1 MGITVPKVAG
11 FNTMLI
17 LPSLSENITSVSN
30 INTEMLIEVYNN
42 FTLFKVLKMVPMK
55 VNSHKKVLKG
65 VPEKVSKKVQ

>member
-17 LPSLSENITSVSN
+17 LPSLSENITSGSN

-42 FTLFKVLKMVPMK
+42 FTLFKV
-55 VNSHKKVLKG
+55 VLKIIHLG
-65 VPEKVSKKVQ
+65 MPFPIVS

>member
-17 LPSLSENITSVSN
+17 LPSLSENITSGSN

-42 FTLFKVLKMVPMK
+42 FTLFKVLKMILLGTAF
-55 VNSHKKVLKG
+55 SHYVMR
-65 VPEKVSKKVQ
+65 E

>member
-17 LPSLSENITSVSN
+17 LPSLSENITSASN

-42 FTLFKVLKMVPMK
+42 FTIFKV
-55 VNSHKKVLKG
+55 VLIIIHLG
-65 VPEKVSKKVQ
+65 MPFPIVS